1 MRALKLFLTA
11 VISLVVLSVIV
22 GFIAREILL
31 IMAVNQVRASARG
44 LSQLQAEPSFI
55 ESCRDFGSLPFD
67 TLSLTRTQLRFVSD
81 TDYVLEIVCQ
91 TNESLRSTIRTES
104 LPALVEKG
112 SGQSGLI
119 QGEELH
125 GFTVAVLGRT
135 GAIYEEDS
143 FIRTSLKYVGTPNFI
158 VDQGPVTVCEGYG
171 FRCCN
176 NTTQIGQG
184 AQQSQALDCPLSC
197 YDSCAEKPVV
207 LNFASDPEPTV
218 GTRVATVQANQP
230 VSFYYALND
239 IRGDVFAQS
248 TTPEEKAQFSLIE
261 RWLRALQ
268 KLFQKSTPR
277 DELDK
282 IVIAF
287 GDGATVAVSDLQGTV
302 SHTYTCDQAVC
313 VYNAVIQALTK
324 AGTTSALTEM
334 SRLELHI
341 VSE

>member
-1 MRALKLFLTA
+1 MRALRLFLTA

-135 GAIYEEDS
+135 GAIYEE
-143 FIRTSLKYVGTPNFI
+143 
-158 VDQGPVTVCEGYG
+158 
-171 FRCCN
+171 
-176 NTTQIGQG
+176 
-184 AQQSQALDCPLSC
+184 
-197 YDSCAEKPVV
+197 
-207 LNFASDPEPTV
+207 
-218 GTRVATVQANQP
+218 
-230 VSFYYALND
+230 
-239 IRGDVFAQS
+239 
-248 TTPEEKAQFSLIE
+248 
-261 RWLRALQ
+261 
-268 KLFQKSTPR
+268 
-277 DELDK
+277 
-282 IVIAF
+282 
-287 GDGATVAVSDLQGTV
+287 
-302 SHTYTCDQAVC
+302 
-313 VYNAVIQALTK
+313 
-324 AGTTSALTEM
+324 
-334 SRLELHI
+334 
-341 VSE
+341 